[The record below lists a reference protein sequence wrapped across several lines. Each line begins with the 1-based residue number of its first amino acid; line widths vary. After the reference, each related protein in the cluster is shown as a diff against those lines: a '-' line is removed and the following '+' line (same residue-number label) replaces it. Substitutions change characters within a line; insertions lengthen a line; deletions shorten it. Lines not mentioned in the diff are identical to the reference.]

1 MTFDS
6 VVEPELLAASKM
18 IDENKNIIINI
29 AGIPFALLLILLFM
43 DKKSIKCCTTS
54 EDWYQEDK

>member
-1 MTFDS
+1 
-6 VVEPELLAASKM
+6 M

-29 AGIPFALLLILLFM
+29 AGIPFALLVILLFM

-54 EDWYQEDK
+54 EDRYQEDK